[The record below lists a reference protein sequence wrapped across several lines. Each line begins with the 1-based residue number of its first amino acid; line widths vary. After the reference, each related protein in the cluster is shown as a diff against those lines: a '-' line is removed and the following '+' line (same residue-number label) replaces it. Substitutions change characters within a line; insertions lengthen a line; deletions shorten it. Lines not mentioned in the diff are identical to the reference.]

1 MKTKVLYFLLIL
13 KTEVFINFAN
23 IKLNIDLSLMSRFH
37 VKRL

>member
-1 MKTKVLYFLLIL
+1 MKTKVLFFINF
-13 KTEVFINFAN
+13 KDGGFINFAN